1 MSPVPDSLWTLLEP
15 ALPGKAS
22 LNAFMEHARALVK
35 VRSDERTDE
44 AIEEV
49 RAEFVAAV
57 KALRVIDRQALLAA
71 GLVVTDLALQGWV
84 LRVRTGHVEIRPP
97 DPVGGD
103 RVAEKARIRKQELVK
118 RNAQLRQPSV
128 QRFLE
133 SMELQRLHNGEF
145 VSIYSL
151 MRDGREFAAGLREAR
166 LHLSNGW
173 ADALSKLVDP
183 YLEFVT
189 SGEAVCQHTGLRL
202 MDVWRYFRHTWTNQY
217 TQAPGRTMA
226 FLVRDRAAANHPV
239 MGIGALSSPIMQ
251 IRERDSWI
259 GWHPETFLA
268 RVRREPTRK
277 LARWLVE
284 TLDAALDEIYVED
297 LLEDEILST
306 RDFYAPSDA
315 ALKRLLREGA
325 EQRRLHHRYARSRD
339 LKQKHV
345 EASGDDYWVI
355 RARTHLFRS
364 KRALALATFLRAR
377 AVLNEAFNGKPTAK
391 KLAALATTAYG
402 SDAIRRVLKKAR
414 GDRVGIAVA
423 DISVCGAVQP
433 YNALLGG
440 KLVAMLA
447 ASPEVIIQYRRRYAG
462 AESEIASS
470 VAGRSIMRAPK
481 LVLLGTTSLYGVG
494 SSQYN
499 RIKIPADRIGGSN
512 KDVIRFEELGRSE
525 AFGTSHYSEETVDA
539 LVDLVQQSEEQRV
552 NSIFGEGASPKLRK
566 VRQALELLNLPTD
579 LLLRHFRPRIV
590 YGVSLIRNLEDYLI
604 GLARRPDYIIPLNEG
619 RVATAQTGAWWRERW
634 LRNRIASDEVLEEVA
649 RHTRVHPV
657 THGARVVQ
665 QRTSSQQPLFAE
677 PL

>member
-1 MSPVPDSLWTLLEP
+1 MPDSPWTPLEP
-15 ALPGKAS
+15 PLSGKAS
-22 LNAFMEHARALVK
+22 LDVFVEHARALVK

-44 AIEEV
+44 AIEEI

-57 KALRVIDRQALLAA
+57 KASRVVDRQALLAA

-84 LRVRTGHVEIRPP
+84 LRVRTGRVEIRPP
-97 DPVGGD
+97 DAVSGD
-103 RVAEKARIRKQELVK
+103 RAAEKARVRKQELVK

-189 SGEAVCQHTGLRL
+189 SGDAACQHTGLRL

-251 IRERDSWI
+251 IRERDTWI

-268 RVRREPTRK
+268 RVRREPTGK

-284 TLDAALDEIYVED
+284 TLDAALNEIYVED
-297 LLEDEILST
+297 LLEDEVLST

-315 ALKRLLREGA
+315 ALKRLQREA
-325 EQRRLHHRYARSRD
+325 VEQRRLHHRYARSRD
-339 LKQKHV
+339 LKQKHA
-345 EASGDDYWVI
+345 EASGDDYWVA

-391 KLAALATTAYG
+391 KLAALATTGYG

-414 GDRVGIAVA
+414 ADRVGIAVA

-440 KLVAMLA
+440 KLVAML
-447 ASPEVIIQYRRRYAG
+447 
-462 AESEIASS
+462 
-470 VAGRSIMRAPK
+470 
-481 LVLLGTTSLYGVG
+481 
-494 SSQYN
+494 
-499 RIKIPADRIGGSN
+499 
-512 KDVIRFEELGRSE
+512 
-525 AFGTSHYSEETVDA
+525 
-539 LVDLVQQSEEQRV
+539 
-552 NSIFGEGASPKLRK
+552 
-566 VRQALELLNLPTD
+566 
-579 LLLRHFRPRIV
+579 
-590 YGVSLIRNLEDYLI
+590 
-604 GLARRPDYIIPLNEG
+604 
-619 RVATAQTGAWWRERW
+619 
-634 LRNRIASDEVLEEVA
+634 
-649 RHTRVHPV
+649 
-657 THGARVVQ
+657 
-665 QRTSSQQPLFAE
+665 
-677 PL
+677 